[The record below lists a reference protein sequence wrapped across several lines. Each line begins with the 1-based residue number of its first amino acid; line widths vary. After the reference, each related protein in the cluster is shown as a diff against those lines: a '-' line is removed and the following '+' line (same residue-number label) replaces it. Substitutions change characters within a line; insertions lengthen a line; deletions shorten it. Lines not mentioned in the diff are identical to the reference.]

1 MNVMVILN
9 LKRPGDGHAHGI
21 IFCNQRSLFLL
32 GYTKSVEDQR
42 FLVVNYQSFLVIDGY
57 LLNFLV

>member
-21 IFCNQRSLFLL
+21 IFCNQALQFLFQ
-32 GYTKSVEDQR
+32 EDHE
-42 FLVVNYQSFLVIDGY
+42 NP
-57 LLNFLV
+57 